1 MATSQHN
8 DRQIPRRS
16 PRPKAT
22 TESHTCSRGCRT
34 RWCERA
40 TSTRGTSRRNSR
52 PRWISS
58 GTTPGRHST
67 VPDAPVSRP
76 HRRMNI
82 LPRRRSRDEASCAWY
97 PRWYWP
103 GFALPGTLWLLL
115 LFVLPFYVVIS
126 IAFGTVDPVFQSPL
140 PVYEPWWWTKRYL
153 AEEWH
158 FATGEFRPVE
168 LRTIVYVILATAI
181 CLVFAY
187 AVAYYVARFGGKRK
201 GLFLAL
207 LIAPFFISYLMR
219 MLSWVELLQ
228 PNGYVNSV
236 LSFLHITP
244 HPINWLDGVP
254 FTVVMGLVY
263 GYIPYM
269 ILPLYGFLD
278 RIDQSHLE
286 AGRDLGAN
294 RFWTF
299 VRVTLPLSKPGIL
312 ASLVIVTLPMFGD
325 YYTNNLLSGSPKTT
339 MFGNLLDNAMEAT
352 GQGPEAAILVLFL
365 VVFLMIPMLYYMRE
379 TAKAQRNQ

>member
-1 MATSQHN
+1 M
-8 DRQIPRRS
+8 
-16 PRPKAT
+16 
-22 TESHTCSRGCRT
+22 RG
-34 RWCERA
+34 
-40 TSTRGTSRRNSR
+40 
-52 PRWISS
+52 
-58 GTTPGRHST
+58 
-67 VPDAPVSRP
+67 
-76 HRRMNI
+76 
-82 LPRRRSRDEASCAWY
+82 LPRRRSRDEASGAWY

-103 GFALPGTLWLLL
+103 GFAFPGTLWMLV
-115 LFVLPFYVVIS
+115 LFVLPFYVVVS

-153 AEEWH
+153 LEEWH
-158 FATGEFRPVE
+158 FATGEFRAVE
-168 LRTIVYVILATAI
+168 LRTIVYVVLATAI
-181 CLVFAY
+181 CLVIAY

-201 GLFLAL
+201 MLFLAL

-228 PNGYVNSV
+228 PNGYVNGV

-244 HPINWLDGVP
+244 HPINWLAGVP

-278 RIDQSHLE
+278 RIDQSQLE
-286 AGRDLGAN
+286 AGRDLGASPF
-294 RFWTF
+294 RTF
-299 VRVTLPLSKPGIL
+299 VRVTLPLSKPAIL

-325 YYTNNLLSGSPKTT
+325 YYTNNLLSGSPKTS
-339 MFGNLLDNAMEAT
+339 MFGNLLDNSMEAT